1 MSGAQ
6 TWHQEKL
13 VANDIPTWRFA
24 YRSLRHQDLQIIM
37 LGQQSVTEMQ
47 YSWTSLETSVFGK
60 GWKGK
65 MVENSLGLYFLFW
78 VIYWFGS
85 AIERFLAG
93 LVSIGLRW
101 VAKSVRD
108 SRKCTWG
115 LVFLA
120 ASKLVNRF
128 WQQHLTRPNHHP
140 QIENGVWVIDQP
152 QYQWNTW
159 SLHFVQK
166 HIGKVLLVPFS
177 IFTIQWCPSLELET
191 SMPGI
196 LWNMGRIQGTDWG
209 QDVLEWA
216 LLCGSQTR
224 KIDFPPMKFAILNWL
239 FSLIWKQ
246 TFDWGRGKAAVFSF
260 TSFSVSLVGSCS
272 KCSPLKEPRVFFW
285 IRLPEAGHGNQFDRG
300 DDQGF
305 MGNHMIP
312 TIMHDHQT
320 NLRSIWINLQIEFT
334 LHTGHLGATVDSRW
348 FTTFFLFC
356 ADTGLGTSCFGRVE
370 FGTDKKQL
378 AATCWAYCTWFR
390 GHKVIVKTF
399 AQHHTQL

>member
-65 MVENSLGLYFLFW
+65 MVENSLGLHFLFW

-177 IFTIQWCPSLELET
+177 IFTIPVMSFVGVGNIHAGNPLEHGKNPRYWLGPRRPGVGFVVWKPNEKKKSPLWSLPYST
-191 SMPGI
+191 GCFRWFWSI
-196 LWNMGRIQGTDWG
+196 H
-209 QDVLEWA
+209 
-216 LLCGSQTR
+216 
-224 KIDFPPMKFAILNWL
+224 
-239 FSLIWKQ
+239 LIGARERQ
-246 TFDWGRGKAAVFSF
+246 HIFFSF
-260 TSFSVSLVGSCS
+260 TSFSVSSVGSCS
-272 KCSPLKEPRVFFW
+272 
-285 IRLPEAGHGNQFDRG
+285 RL
-300 DDQGF
+300 
-305 MGNHMIP
+305 
-312 TIMHDHQT
+312 
-320 NLRSIWINLQIEFT
+320 
-334 LHTGHLGATVDSRW
+334 
-348 FTTFFLFC
+348 
-356 ADTGLGTSCFGRVE
+356 
-370 FGTDKKQL
+370 
-378 AATCWAYCTWFR
+378 
-390 GHKVIVKTF
+390 
-399 AQHHTQL
+399 